1 MGNAV
6 AQMVGE
12 QMIEWIILGVIILIV
27 LIAAYYYN
35 SMMGLNNQAQ
45 ADWKLIEPLLQQR
58 LDTIPNLIEVAK
70 RVMKQEKELFVGI
83 SKAREEAIK
92 ANDMAGKMKA
102 NQKVGALLG
111 NLYARAEAYP
121 EMKSNQSMQMVMEQI
136 SGIEDKI
143 KYGRQRYQYT
153 VQDYTNAT
161 TMMPGSFFAGLFGFR
176 SDKWPYFEAD
186 DAAKKAPDVAKL
198 LKD

>member
-1 MGNAV
+1 
-6 AQMVGE
+6 
-12 QMIEWIILGVIILIV
+12 MIGIELIVIGIIVLIV
-27 LIAAYYYN
+27 LLAFYYYN
-35 SMMGLNNQAQ
+35 ALVGLNNQAQ

-58 LDTIPNLIEVAK
+58 LDTIPNLVEVAK
-70 RVMKQEKELFVGI
+70 RVMKQEKDLFIGI
-83 SKAREEAIK
+83 SRAREEALK
-92 ANDMAGKMKA
+92 ATGMAGKMKA

-121 EMKSNQSMQMVMEQI
+121 EMKSNQNMQVVMEQI

-143 KYGRQRYQYT
+143 KYGRQTYQYT
-153 VQDYTNAT
+153 VQQYINTT
-161 TMMPGSFFAGLFGFR
+161 TMIPGSFFAQLFGFK

-186 DAAKKAPDVAKL
+186 KAAQKAPDVAKL

>member
-1 MGNAV
+1 
-6 AQMVGE
+6 
-12 QMIEWIILGVIILIV
+12 MIEIVIGIIV
-27 LIAAYYYN
+27 LMALVAVFYYN
-35 SMMGLNNQAQ
+35 ALVGLNNQAQ

-70 RVMKQEKELFVGI
+70 RVMKQEKELFIGI
-83 SKAREEAIK
+83 SAAREEALK
-92 ANDMAGKMKA
+92 ATDTAGKIKA
-102 NQKVGALLG
+102 NQKVGSLLG

-121 EMKSNQSMQMVMEQI
+121 EMKSNQSMQVVMEQI

-143 KYGRQRYQYT
+143 KYGRQTYQYT
-153 VQDYTNAT
+153 VQQYINMT
-161 TMMPGSFFAGLFGFR
+161 TVIPGSLFAGLFGFK

-186 DAAKKAPDVAKL
+186 KAAQKAPDVAKL

>member
-1 MGNAV
+1 
-6 AQMVGE
+6 
-12 QMIEWIILGVIILIV
+12 MIEWIVIGIIV
-27 LIAAYYYN
+27 LFVLLVVYYYN
-35 SMMGLNNQAQ
+35 SLMGLNNQAQ

-70 RVMKQEKELFVGI
+70 RVMKQEKDLFIGI
-83 SKAREEAIK
+83 SRAREEALK
-92 ANDMAGKMKA
+92 AIGMAGKIKA

-121 EMKSNQSMQMVMEQI
+121 EMKSNQNMQVVMEQI

-143 KYGRQRYQYT
+143 KYGRQTYQYT
-153 VQDYTNAT
+153 VQQYINMT
-161 TMMPGSFFAGLFGFR
+161 TMVPGSFFAPIFGFEA
-176 SDKWPYFEAD
+176 DKWPYFEAD
-186 DAAKKAPDVAKL
+186 KAAQKAPDVANL

>member
-1 MGNAV
+1 
-6 AQMVGE
+6 
-12 QMIEWIILGVIILIV
+12 MIEWIILGVIVI
-27 LIAAYYYN
+27 IAFLALYYYN
-35 SMMGLNNQAQ
+35 SLTALNNQAQ

-70 RVMKQEKELFVGI
+70 RVMKQEKDLFTGI
-83 SKAREEAIK
+83 SKAREEAIN
-92 ANDMAGKMKA
+92 ATGMAGKVKA

-121 EMKSNQSMQMVMEQI
+121 EMKSNASMQVVMEQI

-161 TMMPGSFFAGLFGFR
+161 TMIPGSFFAQIFGFK

-186 DAAKKAPDVAKL
+186 EAAKKAPDVAKL